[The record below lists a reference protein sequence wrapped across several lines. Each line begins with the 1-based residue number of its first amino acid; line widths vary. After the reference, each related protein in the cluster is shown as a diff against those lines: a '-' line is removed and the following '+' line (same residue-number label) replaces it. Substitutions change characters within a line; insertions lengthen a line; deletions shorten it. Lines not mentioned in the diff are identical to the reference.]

1 MELLGERF
9 VQNAMLAS
17 VMIGGL
23 CAFIGVYVILKRIA
37 FVGVAISEIS
47 ALGVAAGLMLGLD
60 PTVSA
65 IVLAAAAA
73 TAFWYFGDNRAVP
86 REGIV
91 AFSYVVA
98 AALAVILI
106 AKNPAAEARGI
117 DLLSGNLLYV
127 ETGDLAL
134 VGIVAGVVLA
144 VHILLAKTFLFVS
157 FDRETASATG
167 IKAEFYD
174 FLIYLTVGVSAA
186 VSMKFAGVLFVIGS
200 LAAPPLAGMLL
211 ARRTGGLIVSSV
223 LVAVASCAGGVP
235 LSIALDWPTAPTIV
249 LVMCAVVPAAAAA
262 RRVLR

>member
-17 VMIGGL
+17 VIVGAL

-47 ALGVAAGLMLGLD
+47 ALGIAAGLMIGLD
-60 PTVSA
+60 PTAAA

-73 TAFWYFGDNRAVP
+73 TAFWYFGENRSVP

-91 AFSYVVA
+91 AFSYVLA
-98 AALAVILI
+98 AALAAILI

-127 ETGDLAL
+127 QGRDLAR
-134 VGIVAGVVLA
+134 VGTVAGVVLA
-144 VHILLAKTFLFVS
+144 VHVVLARTFLFVS
-157 FDRETASATG
+157 FDRETAAATG
-167 IKAEFYD
+167 LRAGFYD

-186 VSMKFAGVLFVIGS
+186 VSMKFAGVLFVIGA
-200 LAAPPLAGMLL
+200 LVAPPLAGMLV
-211 ARRTGGLIVSSV
+211 ARRTGGMIASSV
-223 LVAVASCAGGVP
+223 IFAVVSCAGGVL
-235 LSIALDWPTAPTIV
+235 LSISLDWPTAPTIV
-249 LVMCAVVPAAAAA
+249 LVMCAIVPAAAAA
-262 RRVLR
+262 RRALR

>member
-9 VQNAMLAS
+9 VQHAMLAS
-17 VMIGGL
+17 MVIGGL

-60 PTVSA
+60 PTAAA
-65 IVLAAAAA
+65 IGLAAIAA
-73 TAFWYFGDNRAVP
+73 TAFWYFGENRPVP

-127 ETGDLAL
+127 EARDLAL
-134 VGIVAGVVLA
+134 VGIVAGVVLV
-144 VHILLAKTFLFVS
+144 VHVLLAKTFLFVS
-157 FDRETASATG
+157 FDRETAAATG
-167 IKAEFYD
+167 IHAGFYD

-200 LAAPPLAGMLL
+200 LAVPPLAGMLV
-211 ARRTGGLIVSSV
+211 ARRIGGLTAWSVLIAVSSC
-223 LVAVASCAGGVP
+223 ASGVP

-249 LVMCAVVPAAAAA
+249 LVMCAVVPAAAVA
-262 RRVLR
+262 RRALR